1 MFDDIDFNFD
11 FAADLELDEPRFL
24 DINAVLFSN
33 EKKERVL
40 LDFNQGTRQLL
51 AALNNFDKNK
61 VYRFIS
67 GGKGFSSINFID
79 FVTKKFG
86 AIKRLYVSTLG
97 VGKKHIEHL
106 AQLPIEYAFFVFSG
120 IFKDSKIIQ
129 DYGYYSRFIEIC
141 KSKKWEY
148 CEAKN
153 HSKIMLIEVMNGEG
167 YFVLEGSGNLNENPK
182 IEQFTFQEDKN
193 LFDWYLEFFEA
204 IKHYASDTRN

>member
-1 MFDDIDFNFD
+1 MFDDIDINFD
-11 FAADLELDEPRFL
+11 FAADLELYEPRFL
-24 DINAVLFSN
+24 DINAVLFRN

-51 AALNNFDKNK
+51 AALNNFDKSK

-79 FVTKKFG
+79 FVAKKFG

-153 HSKIMLIEVMNGEG
+153 HSKIILCETDKGEA
-167 YFVLEGSGNLNENPK
+167 FILEGSGNLNENPK

-204 IKHYASDTRN
+204 LKSYASSKND